1 MIALSLSNCSGK
13 LLADGSGAFVA
24 TSFVKRN
31 GVAYIVAACARRQP
45 LAKPRDKILV
55 GEILAPERRI
65 FHAGLGER
73 AVQIQHADQTG
84 PGARPI
90 GDGENRAVMSRQ
102 PGQHVM
108 RILPDRLGDD
118 ERRLRIDR
126 SKDFDPLALR
136 RNETVP
142 NVFLVR
148 MCPHD
153 LETGRRDR
161 AAKALFHF
169 RLGRPA
175 LLICRQPQISAS
187 DELNL
192 LRR

>member
-1 MIALSLSNCSGK
+1 MARARSSQR
-13 LLADGSGAFVA
+13 DR
-24 TSFVKRN
+24 VKRN
-31 GVAYIVAACARRQP
+31 GVAHVVAAFARRQP

-55 GEILAPERRI
+55 GEILAPERRV
-65 FHAGLGER
+65 FHAGLGQR
-73 AVQIQHADQTG
+73 AVQIQHADQAR
-84 PGARPI
+84 PGARPV
-90 GDGENRAVMSRQ
+90 GDGQNRALVSRQ
-102 PGQHVM
+102 PRQHVM

-148 MCPHD
+148 MRPHD
-153 LETGRRDR
+153 LEAGGRDR
-161 AAKALFHF
+161 SAKALFHF
-169 RLGRPA
+169 QLRRPA